1 MSNAPIS
8 DDALPWSHPFRVA
21 DLPGRK
27 ATRFDISPD
36 GPTRALIADWAGI
49 DALKTLSFKGEIR
62 PAGKR
67 DYTLTGSFTARVVQ
81 PCAITLAPVTTDL
94 SETVTRHYIA
104 GYEMP
109 TAEETEMP
117 EDESIEALPPV
128 IDAAAVALE
137 VLELGL
143 PLFPRAEG
151 AELGGAQVTEPGLK
165 PMTDED
171 TRPFANLKNLL
182 SGGEKQNDNKD

>member
-1 MSNAPIS
+1 MSDAPIS
-8 DDALPWSHPFRVA
+8 NNDLPWSHPFRVA

-36 GPTRALIADWAGI
+36 AATRAQIAEWAGI
-49 DALKTLSFKGEIR
+49 DALKSLSFKGELR

-67 DYTLTGSFTARVVQ
+67 DYTLTGTFSARVVQ
-81 PCAITLAPVTTDL
+81 PCAITLAPVTTNL
-94 SETVTRHYIA
+94 NEAVTRHYIA

-117 EDESIEALPPV
+117 EDESIEALPVV

-137 VLELGL
+137 ALELAL

-151 AELGGAQVTEPGLK
+151 AELGEAQVTEPGIK

-182 SGGEKQNDNKD
+182 SGGKNESDNND